1 MLARATRSR
10 PNSMAELI
18 DPDLAARLD
27 ALDVRSRKVFAGK
40 LQGERRSK
48 RRGKS
53 VDFDDYREYV
63 PGDDLRHL
71 DWNVFARL
79 DRFFIKVFQE
89 EEDLAL
95 HLVIDASESMNAGV
109 PNKLLFA
116 ARLAMALGYVGLVNN
131 NRVAVSVLGGPGS
144 RRSARTE
151 RLEPVR
157 GRRNVPRLAQFLID
171 ALFGTAREESGALV
185 DADRPTGE
193 AQPAAEF
200 AAACRLIAATPLGKG
215 VTLVVSDLL
224 LPPLPGPKPEP
235 GYSAGLRLLAG
246 LTSSDVHLLQVLS
259 PGEIDPAAERTS
271 LSGEPDAGGSTN
283 GGTPAILGDL
293 RLSDAETGRTTE
305 ITVTLA
311 LLERYRAA
319 ARRYVDDAR
328 LFCLARGISHA
339 LTPSD
344 SPIGALLL
352 DELRRRGV
360 LA

>member
-1 MLARATRSR
+1 
-10 PNSMAELI
+10 MADLI

-131 NRVAVSVLGGPGS
+131 NRVAVSVLGGPGP
-144 RRSARTE
+144 RRSAGME
-151 RLEPVR
+151 RLEAVR
-157 GRRNVPRLAQFLID
+157 GRRNVPRLAQFLTD
-171 ALFGTAREESGALV
+171 AMFGTVREESGALI
-185 DADRPTGE
+185 DADRPTAT
-193 AQPAAEF
+193 AQPAVEF
-200 AAACRLIAATPLGKG
+200 AAACRLIAAAPLGKG
-215 VTLVVSDLL
+215 VTLVLSDLL
-224 LPPLPGPKPEP
+224 LPPLPGPKPEA
-235 GYSAGLRLLAG
+235 GYCAGLRLLAG
-246 LTSSDVHLLQVLS
+246 LTSSDVHLLQILS
-259 PGEIDPAAERTS
+259 PGEIDPAAERSS
-271 LSGEPDAGGSTN
+271 LSGDSTDGGV
-283 GGTPAILGDL
+283 PAILGDL
-293 RLSDAETGRTTE
+293 RLTDAETGRTAE
-305 ITVTLA
+305 VTVTLA
-311 LLERYRAA
+311 LLERYRVA

-328 LFCLARGISHA
+328 AFCLARGISHA

-344 SPIGALLL
+344 SPINALLL